1 VEELTIGN
9 KIRVEKWEVERI
21 KLQEQVRL
29 LGGLLE
35 ETTAELGVTGTDLRL
50 AQGTCQRLEVQLR
63 EKKGELKSLLS
74 RLSTLSSRSSG
85 LQSELVATAKLD
97 GHYARLSRGINRCL
111 AELTGLEELC
121 TEVFDGGNPNVSILL
136 GVRQVEETQPVQL
149 STRENTLLSVED
161 RLNVVRR
168 QLEEVDKVQDQVK
181 TLRKKIADA
190 YAERLADN
198 MTSCVTQ

>member
-1 VEELTIGN
+1 MG
-9 KIRVEKWEVERI
+9 

-63 EKKGELKSLLS
+63 EKKGGVKSLLS

-85 LQSELVATAKLD
+85 LQSELMATAKLD

-136 GVRQVEETQPVQL
+136 GVRQVEEPAPP

-161 RLNVVRR
+161 RLNIVRR

>member
-1 VEELTIGN
+1 V
-9 KIRVEKWEVERI
+9 
-21 KLQEQVRL
+21 
-29 LGGLLE
+29 
-35 ETTAELGVTGTDLRL
+35 
-50 AQGTCQRLEVQLR
+50 
-63 EKKGELKSLLS
+63 KSLLS
-74 RLSTLSSRSSG
+74 RLSTLSTRSSG

-97 GHYARLSRGINRCL
+97 GHYARLSKGISRCL

-121 TEVFDGGNPNVSILL
+121 TEVFNGGDPNVSILL
-136 GVRQVEETQPVQL
+136 GVRQIEETQPGPPS
-149 STRENTLLSVED
+149 STRQDALLSVED

-168 QLEEVDKVQDQVK
+168 QLEEVEKVQDQVK